1 MSDLQRKLLGKSIPR
16 GLPPRPG
23 LGSGARGGRSR
34 GGYGGKRSYTGVSW
48 RKYWRRKE
56 IVQTEAG
63 NFCVYHGGSESSS
76 VSVCLLHGAGYSGL
90 TWSVMAEHLATL
102 ADCRLLAL
110 DLRGH
115 GETEARI
122 KTYKRVVG

>member
-1 MSDLQRKLLGKSIPR
+1 MSDLQRKLLGKSVPR

-23 LGSGARGGRSR
+23 LGARGSS
-34 GGYGGKRSYTGVSW
+34 GGGFGGKRSYTGVSW
-48 RKYWRRKE
+48 RKYWHRKE
-56 IVQTEAG
+56 TVQTKAG
-63 NFCVYHGGSESSS
+63 KFCVYHGGSESSG

-115 GETEARI
+115 GETQAR
-122 KTYKRVVG
+122 TY